1 MEKTDNFSVPATTL
15 ILVMLV
21 TIILAACGG
30 GTPAASTSTSLPAS
44 PISQTSTPDKE
55 LPTALSVT
63 PTHTAQPT
71 QTPVPSAT
79 HTQVPSA
86 TPTTVPQIDPGQI
99 AGDPVEV
106 LGDPDWIDTFDTSA
120 NWTLYN
126 NDCFRSKIENGKMV
140 MTGLTQNICWLV
152 TLPKIQNYY
161 LEVTMDTS
169 SCPAGGEFGLYF
181 RGPET
186 SSGYSYT
193 LSCTINYLL
202 VARNGQ
208 AGTKTTFLDEPVDPE
223 LAWPTWENRLG
234 VLAIGNHYRLY
245 VNGVFLSEVS
255 DDQFTEAGLI
265 GLVVRGGAMNLEQT
279 VTFDN
284 LAYWEFPPA
293 TGGTLSPSGTPTP

>member
-1 MEKTDNFSVPATTL
+1 MKNPVRFITAGRIFAL
-15 ILVMLV
+15 ILIFSIALG
-21 TIILAACGG
+21 ACGG
-30 GTPAASTSTSLPAS
+30 NLPDAATATTQLVPPSPAPITETPTSPPATATDTTQPTETPAL
-44 PISQTSTPDKE
+44 
-55 LPTALSVT
+55 
-63 PTHTAQPT
+63 
-71 QTPVPSAT
+71 
-79 HTQVPSA
+79 SA
-86 TPTTVPQIDPGQI
+86 TPTQVPPTASATAMPQVDPGLI
-99 AGDPVEV
+99 TGDPADV
-106 LGDPDWIDTFDTSA
+106 LGAPDWIDTFDSSA

-126 NDCFRSKIENGKMV
+126 NDCFRSKIENGKME

-208 AGTKTTFLDEPVDPE
+208 DGTKTTFLDEPVDPE

-234 VLAIGNHYRLY
+234 VMAIGDRYRLF
-245 VNGVFLSEVS
+245 VNGVFLIEVTDS
-255 DDQFTEAGLI
+255 QFTEVGLI
-265 GLVVRGGAMNLEQT
+265 GLVVRGGAMNEVQT
-279 VTFDN
+279 VFFDN
-284 LAYWEFPPA
+284 LAYWEFPA
-293 TGGTLSPSGTPTP
+293 TNGSPRP

>member
-1 MEKTDNFSVPATTL
+1 MNKPICPKAAGRILAL
-15 ILVMLV
+15 ILVASIALG
-21 TIILAACGG
+21 ACGENTPVAATATTQLLSATQAPFTETPTPPLASATVTTQPTE
-30 GTPAASTSTSLPAS
+30 TPA
-44 PISQTSTPDKE
+44 
-55 LPTALSVT
+55 
-63 PTHTAQPT
+63 
-71 QTPVPSAT
+71 
-79 HTQVPSA
+79 PSA
-86 TPTTVPQIDPGQI
+86 TPTQPPPTATSTSVLQLDPGQI
-99 AGDPVEV
+99 TGDPAKA
-106 LGDPDWIDTFDTSA
+106 LGDPDWIDTFDSSA

-126 NDCFRSKIENGKMV
+126 NDCFRSKIENGKME

-169 SCPAGGEFGLYF
+169 NCPAGGEFGLYF

-234 VLAIGNHYRLY
+234 VMAIGDRYRLF
-245 VNGVFLSEVS
+245 VNGVFLNEIT
-255 DDQFTEAGLI
+255 DNQFTEAGLI
-265 GLVVRGGAMNLEQT
+265 GLVVRGGAMNLVQT

-284 LAYWEFPPA
+284 LAYWEFPA
-293 TGGTLSPSGTPTP
+293 TSVTPTP